1 MDYKK
6 LLSIIDK
13 IVIER
18 AKSNGL
24 EKKDL
29 DMYYVPLNIHHKK
42 HLADSFGIKHS
53 LLNDEKNL
61 YFARFIASLFNS
73 SYTNYM
79 SRIERKRAISK
90 VLNNFNF
97 EEFVYNKKSLLEKI
111 QSDDVLNQISSD
123 RIKNSISQ
131 SICDIHQFIET
142 HFDKIT
148 EYSKT
153 NASSINEYIKIV
165 EEILKLN
172 SNKTDKIHGLGIAL
186 YSDALKE
193 TGIIDLV
200 KPDVHI
206 LDFYAKIKGINS
218 KKINIDQALILDLSQ
233 FFYEFSRATNE
244 SIYKLDKK
252 IWLISSKNPFY
263 LSEKKDY
270 KEKLLNAI
278 SMTI

>member
-1 MDYKK
+1 MDHKK
-6 LLSIIDK
+6 LLSIINK

-18 AKSNGL
+18 AQSNGL
-24 EKKDL
+24 VKKDL
-29 DMYYVPLNIHHKK
+29 DRYYVPLNIHHKK

-53 LLNDEKNL
+53 LLNDDKNL

-79 SRIERKRAISK
+79 SSIERRRALSK

-97 EEFVYNKKSLLEKI
+97 VEFKYNVESLLEKL
-111 QSDDVLNQISSD
+111 QSDYVLNQISSD
-123 RIKNSISQ
+123 KIKKSISQ
-131 SICDIHQFIET
+131 SICDIHHFIKT

-153 NASSINEYIKIV
+153 TISSIDEYIKIL

-172 SNKTDKIHGLGIAL
+172 SNKSHIIHGFGIAL

-193 TGIIDLV
+193 TGIIDIV
-200 KPDVHI
+200 KPDLHI
-206 LDFYAKIKGINS
+206 IDFYAKIKGIDTEKIKTNQSLMIELS
-218 KKINIDQALILDLSQ
+218 K
-233 FFYEFSRATNE
+233 FFYDFSRATNE
-244 SIYKLDKK
+244 SIYKIDKK
-252 IWLISSKNPFY
+252 IWLSCSRKPFY
-263 LSEKKDY
+263 LHEKKDY
-270 KEKLLNAI
+270 KKMLLDAI